1 MKKHRTKKKKKL
13 RKGKDT
19 EDRQDELYWTAQQTQ
34 WLHSISAPTLGEW
47 VKRGFPKSGRNRYPV
62 RADYNWVKVNIFHT
76 NGIHG
81 NIDEEKLL
89 HERARRRRAEY
100 EADKMAGDL
109 VSRDEAS
116 QQVSVLAAE
125 VKQALLAFP
134 RRMASVLILKKDVK
148 EIEIELDREI
158 KHNVF
163 VKITGPKDANKRSKK
178 S

>member
-1 MKKHRTKKKKKL
+1 MKKQKVKKKKKS
-13 RKGKDT
+13 RKD
-19 EDRQDELYWTAQQTQ
+19 ENIEIRQDELYWTAQQTQ

-47 VKRGFPKSGRNRYPV
+47 VKRGFPRSGRNRYPV
-62 RADYNWVKVNIFHT
+62 KAGYDWVKVNIFHT
-76 NGIHG
+76 NEIRG

-100 EADKMAGDL
+100 EADKMAGNL
-109 VSRDEAS
+109 VSRNEAS

-125 VKQALLAFP
+125 VKQALLGFP
-134 RRMASVLILKKDVK
+134 RRMASILILKKNVK

-163 VKITGPKDANKRSKK
+163 LKITGPKDANKRSKK